1 MAKLDRK
8 KFIAGYQKSADSA
21 RDTAVEKLEKLRKVE
36 EKDQTER
43 EKYEAK
49 VLDIPYDDILPNP
62 KNRNANRNIEDLAES
77 ILSLGLINYPRVVAD
92 GKGKYILTSGER
104 RWRAIGLIRKTHPEL
119 FRTVPCTYGT
129 ADTDE
134 LDEEARLIVAN
145 SDVEDLSPEEYRKSI
160 ERLREIFEAKKAR
173 GDKLPAGINST
184 IAKKLSI
191 TPRQVQKIVSINQKL
206 IPELQAVFDKQG
218 INISEASNI
227 SQLDPIFQ
235 NEIYELFVKKGD
247 IEHGDISYYRAEDQ
261 KLRQESAEQKEEL
274 DRLRAELA
282 ALKSSDKDVTEEA
295 HMKQI
300 QKYESTIDELT
311 KVIKSKAKSQDK
323 TDDGQ
328 HMLVQDAIARLER
341 AQNNVVRQS
350 KGCILDEIERKRL
363 SDVINKLNALL

>member
-8 KFIAGYQKSADSA
+8 KFFAGYQKDEMSA
-21 RDTAVEKLEKLRKVE
+21 RDTAVDKVEKLKMVE
-36 EKDQTER
+36 EKDQAER
-43 EKYEAK
+43 EKYEAR
-49 VLDIPYDDILPNP
+49 VLNIPYDDILPNP
-62 KNRNANRNIEDLAES
+62 KNRNANRNIEDLADS
-77 ILSLGLINYPRVVAD
+77 ILSLGLINYPRVVSD

-119 FRTVPCTYGT
+119 FRTVPCTYGE

-206 IPELQAVFDKQG
+206 IPELQEVFDKQG

-235 NEIYELFVKKGD
+235 SEIYDLFMKKGD
-247 IEHGDISYYRAEDQ
+247 IEHGDITYYRSEDQ
-261 KLRQESAEQKEEL
+261 KLRQENASQKEEL
-274 DRLRAELA
+274 DRLRTELA
-282 ALKSSDKDVTEEA
+282 VLKGSDKDIPEE
-295 HMKQI
+295 HMKQQI
-300 QKYESTIDELT
+300 KKYETTIDELT
-311 KVIKSKAKSQDK
+311 KVIKSKVKSQDK
-323 TDDGQ
+323 ADDGQ
-328 HMLVQDAIARLER
+328 HMVIQDAIGRLER

-350 KGCILDEIERKRL
+350 KGCVLDEIERKRL